1 MQFKWRENEIIYSTF
16 DKNNKLIDQE
26 IVSDNKD
33 ILRESLFDTLIRGIE
48 WIRGLI
54 NDRLL

>member
-1 MQFKWRENEIIYSTF
+1 
-16 DKNNKLIDQE
+16 LIDQE

-48 WIRGLI
+48 W
-54 NDRLL
+54 

>member
-1 MQFKWRENEIIYSTF
+1 
-16 DKNNKLIDQE
+16 LIDQE